1 MIWSEYRQLGFYLKY
16 EAITTPVT
24 NTSNFIT
31 GSSVLDEVFYDRAM
45 MLYTTL
51 ETIEDDASK
60 FPYLD
65 LFDSVVTNAAL
76 DEVKSSFGWHLIL
89 ATSVAEKASA
99 IYEASEDEDGKYVN
113 ADATLSAY
121 NPRSE
126 TLTAVQIE
134 YYITESKTDEG
145 VVLPP
150 VVQTAI
156 TNYLTPVITRYENT
170 FMQRELIFKLMEDSV
185 FTDSANLVRFNTIRE
200 INRRQL
206 SEYLLSTTGY
216 FDQNYDNLYGS
227 WFDILEN

>member
-1 MIWSEYRQLGFYLKY
+1 
-16 EAITTPVT
+16 TPIT

-45 MLYTTL
+45 MMYDTL
-51 ETIEDDASK
+51 ETMEDDASK

-65 LFDSVVTNAAL
+65 LYDSVVTDAAL
-76 DEVKSSFGWHLIL
+76 ENVKSSFGWHLIL
-89 ATSVAEKASA
+89 ATAVTEKSSA

-113 ADATLSAY
+113 ADETLSAY
-121 NPRSE
+121 NAHPE
-126 TLTAVQIE
+126 TLTAQQIE
-134 YYITESKTDEG
+134 YYLTEQATDEG
-145 VVLPP
+145 VVLPT

-156 TNYLTPVITRYENT
+156 TNYLTPVITRYDNT
-170 FMQRELIFKLMEDSV
+170 YMQRELIFKLMEDVV

-206 SEYLLSTTGY
+206 SEYLLSPTGY
-216 FDQNYDNLYGS
+216 FDQNYDNLYGT